1 MEILS
6 NTIKDFK
13 LFKCIVH
20 LLNLYFSLKMLLLLK
35 VFYKNIVKQIL
46 KVYLIIF
53 IFEVLL
59 MKIFFY

>member
-6 NTIKDFK
+6 NSIKYFK
-13 LFKCIVH
+13 LFKCIVY

-35 VFYKNIVKQIL
+35 VFYKNTIKQIL
-46 KVYLIIF
+46 KIYLIIF

>member
-6 NTIKDFK
+6 NTIKCFK

-20 LLNLYFSLKMLLLLK
+20 LLNLYFYLKMLLLLK
-35 VFYKNIVKQIL
+35 VFYKNTVKQIL